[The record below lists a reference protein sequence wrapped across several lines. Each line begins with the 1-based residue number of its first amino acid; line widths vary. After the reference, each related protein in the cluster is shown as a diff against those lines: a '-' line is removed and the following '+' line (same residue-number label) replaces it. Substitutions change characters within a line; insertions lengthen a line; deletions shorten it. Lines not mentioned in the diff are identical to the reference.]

1 VPGGTIGED
10 GGAAM
15 RKDGHVA
22 KHRAA
27 ESDPTDFDA
36 ATAALTDVTGD
47 YTIDVAHTRIG
58 IRARHAMVTTV
69 RGAFTDFSG
78 EAHLDVQKPAASS
91 VSIRIRTASIDTGQ
105 ADRDAHLRSPDFLD
119 VERFPEMVFT
129 STDVEQ
135 TDDDTFEVTGDLTI
149 RDVTRPVTV
158 EFAMTGSAKDPFGN
172 TRVGFEG
179 ALAIKRS
186 EWGLTWNTALETG
199 GWLVSDR
206 IQVEFDVSVIRSA

>member
-1 VPGGTIGED
+1 
-10 GGAAM
+10 M
-15 RKDGHVA
+15 A

-36 ATAALTDVTGD
+36 ATAALADVTGD

-69 RGAFTDFSG
+69 RGSFTDFAG
-78 EAHLDVQKPAASS
+78 EAHLDVQKPGASS

-129 STDVEQ
+129 STDIEQ
-135 TDDDTFEVTGDLTI
+135 VDDDAYQVTGDLTI

-158 EFAMTGSAKDPFGN
+158 GFAMTGSAKDPFGN

-206 IQVEFDVSVIRSA
+206 IQVEFDVSVIRTA